1 MEYSVIII
9 VLSLCQYWLLSCSV
23 RTRAPYMLACALLL
37 RTICVVFEETV
48 LSTLVHR
55 CCPRDAS
62 DVIIAVCLGR
72 RSGIRAA
79 CFAALLGDETKR
91 ISLNVDRL
99 DVVVPDDEVLYWVA
113 TTRVRQ
119 REMDDV

>member
-1 MEYSVIII
+1 
-9 VLSLCQYWLLSCSV
+9 
-23 RTRAPYMLACALLL
+23 MLACALLP

-72 RSGIRAA
+72 RRSIRAA

-99 DVVVPDDEVLYWVA
+99 DVVVSDDDVLHWVA

-119 REMDDV
+119 REMDDVQQHRRRRP